1 MIRIGIDPSFRKS
14 GFAAAMI
21 EDKTIKIKMFENY
34 NDFVLWLF
42 SEESPDKA
50 KVVVENS
57 NLQNSTFDT
66 RGNKFEVARK
76 SRNVGA
82 NQAVS
87 QLTVWI
93 CELKFGKE
101 NVLGIS
107 PKKKGKKWTKDQFL
121 LVIKAEN
128 LIFDS
133 RLNNQDIRDAVKL
146 CLFNY

>member
-42 SEESPDKA
+42 SNEAPEKA
-50 KVVVENS
+50 KVVIENS
-57 NLQNSTFDT
+57 NIQNSTFDT

-93 CELKFGKE
+93 CELKYGKE

-107 PKKKGKKWTKDQFL
+107 PKKKGKKWTKD
-121 LVIKAEN
+121 
-128 LIFDS
+128 
-133 RLNNQDIRDAVKL
+133 
-146 CLFNY
+146 